1 MSCWRQCS
9 CVLKNVNMEYLKQ
22 AAEKMGLTI
31 NESVKT
37 IATSYGNY
45 ESNNGNVDGA
55 FVKNGHQLQL
65 GYVMKG
71 EDGNFNVI
79 GDFWSTGLNSET
91 FIGTLGQLY
100 QEINIQAQL
109 ELQGYTVERVETNAQ
124 GDTEIEAYCWA

>member
-9 CVLKNVNMEYLKQ
+9 CVLKNVNMEHLKE
-22 AAEKMGLTI
+22 AAGKMGLTI
-31 NESVKT
+31 NESVKH
-37 IATSYGNY
+37 IATSYGNF
-45 ESNNGNVDGA
+45 ERNNGTVDGA
-55 FVKNGHQLQL
+55 FVMNGKQLQL
-65 GYVMKG
+65 GYVLKG
-71 EDGNFNVI
+71 QDGNFNVV

>member
-1 MSCWRQCS
+1 
-9 CVLKNVNMEYLKQ
+9 MEYLKQ
-22 AAEKMGLTI
+22 AAEKMGLAI
-31 NESVKT
+31 DESVKT
-37 IATSYGNY
+37 IATSYGSY
-45 ESNNGNVDGA
+45 ERNNGNVDGA
-55 FVKNGHQLQL
+55 FVKNGKQLQL
-65 GYVMKG
+65 GYVMTG

>member
-9 CVLKNVNMEYLKQ
+9 CVLKNVNMAYLKE
-22 AAEKMGLTI
+22 AAKRMGLEI
-31 NESVKT
+31 DESVKT
-37 IATSYGNY
+37 IGTSYGNY
-45 ESNNGNVDGA
+45 ERNRGTVDGA
-55 FVKNGHQLQL
+55 FVKNGKQLQL
-65 GYVMKG
+65 GYVLAG
-71 EDGNFNVI
+71 EDGKLNVV

-91 FIGTLGQLY
+91 FLGTLGQLY